1 MRRSAEHASL
11 MDGCT
16 TLHPNTSACASPNR
30 LLAPPSG
37 FTQVIIERMDRL
49 RPGSNL
55 LLKVASIMGQWVD
68 LDILHKFYPIN
79 KTKCVQGWAA
89 ESTQPFM

>member
-1 MRRSAEHASL
+1 
-11 MDGCT
+11 
-16 TLHPNTSACASPNR
+16 
-30 LLAPPSG
+30 
-37 FTQVIIERMDRL
+37 MDRL

-79 KTKCVQGWAA
+79 KTKCVVVGLV
-89 ESTQPFM
+89 SVFV